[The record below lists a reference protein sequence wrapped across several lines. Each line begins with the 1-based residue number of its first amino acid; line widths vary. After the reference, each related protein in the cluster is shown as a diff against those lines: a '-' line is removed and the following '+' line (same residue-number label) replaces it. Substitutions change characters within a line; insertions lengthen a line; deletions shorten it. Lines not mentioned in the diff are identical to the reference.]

1 MYNLDLNELTKFE
14 SDDLES
20 LFGLS
25 EQLEK
30 STDIYKDQLKEDKL
44 IKKSFEKINIDTSPV
59 NGQTSEDIEFLDE
72 DY

>member
-1 MYNLDLNELTKFE
+1 V
-14 SDDLES
+14 
-20 LFGLS
+20 
-25 EQLEK
+25 
-30 STDIYKDQLKEDKL
+30 YKDQLKEDKF